1 MICKWGELIFFFKI
15 FFFENV
21 MIIIVNREDYIIY
34 MYKWKNLK

>member
-1 MICKWGELIFFFKI
+1 MICKWGKLIFCFKS

-21 MIIIVNREDYIIY
+21 MIIIVNREDYIKY

>member
-1 MICKWGELIFFFKI
+1 MICKWGELIFFFKS

-21 MIIIVNREDYIIY
+21 MMIIVNREDYIKY